1 MNALALSRG
10 FRQVWHSASR
20 LGLDRTLSVE
30 RCRVFM
36 LSRQY
41 TTSDDKA
48 VTRSR
53 IPHFSRNI
61 ETLDPHR
68 LSTADY
74 LHLSGLSMLA
84 IFDRSDL
91 IWTSDRCNKH
101 KEEGAKRGKWKHVG
115 NADLNKSAIYYWV
128 DPTAVLPF
136 PQGTDGF
143 LYYYSNPRL
152 SPMLGEIRFR
162 ITPSSSPKSFD
173 EGADLLLPRGSPW
186 CIPFLILV
194 TAKKY
199 QKLREVL
206 LRDGLITNDLVD
218 QCARVI
224 QQTDFLVT
232 RHHRYIHSLK
242 YPFYMD
248 FGSYGTHRVIGD
260 DKLLHVNLSSPLF
273 QERLWPPFRK
283 RLPYTGTAMCW
294 LERSTLPEHARTRT
308 LVVRV
313 LNIINPVQCKFSDF
327 SGIIGEPKEGELIC
341 RRGRPAAFNVDKN
354 NNNGPALRVLYER
367 GG

>member
-1 MNALALSRG
+1 
-10 FRQVWHSASR
+10 
-20 LGLDRTLSVE
+20 
-30 RCRVFM
+30 
-36 LSRQY
+36 
-41 TTSDDKA
+41 
-48 VTRSR
+48 
-53 IPHFSRNI
+53 
-61 ETLDPHR
+61 
-68 LSTADY
+68 
-74 LHLSGLSMLA
+74 MLA

-283 RLPYTGTAMCW
+283 RLPYTGQS
-294 LERSTLPEHARTRT
+294 ERSAGFASVSLFILMVLMDLHRHRYVLART
-308 LVVRV
+308 
-313 LNIINPVQCKFSDF
+313 LNAPRACEDSHTSCACLKHHQSRSVQVFRLQWYHRRA
-327 SGIIGEPKEGELIC
+327 E
-341 RRGRPAAFNVDKN
+341 RGRAH
-354 NNNGPALRVLYER
+354 L
-367 GG
+367 